1 MTRSIKQ
8 EIQCHCGTC
17 FEATLYS
24 SVNVKLNPE
33 LKRELLDGSLNVVVC
48 PACGE
53 QRSIEIPLLY
63 HDMERRIAIWI
74 FPEDMK
80 GQVAEIEAQL
90 SGLDWLLRAR
100 VGEVMASYLNY
111 CRKPHLVFG
120 RDKFVQLLV
129 QLERGN
135 H

>member
-1 MTRSIKQ
+1 MTRSIKR
-8 EIQCHCGTC
+8 EIQCHCGKC
-17 FEATLYS
+17 FEATLYE

-33 LKRELLDGSLNVVVC
+33 LKRELLDGRLNVVIC
-48 PACGE
+48 PACGQ
-53 QRSIEIPLLY
+53 QRRLEIPLLY

-90 SGLDWLLRAR
+90 SGLDSLLRAR
-100 VGEVMASYLNY
+100 VGEVIANYLNY
-111 CRKPHLVFG
+111 CGKPHLVFG